1 MPDGPPL
8 AAPLRLAPILK
19 RIRWGGRKL
28 GDRLGKDLGPGGD
41 WAESWEVSD
50 HGADQSV
57 VAGGPFAG
65 WALERLVKE
74 RNAELFGTHA
84 ELPGGG
90 TREQFPLLV
99 KFLDAAD
106 TLSVQVHP
114 DDAKAKTYDPAENG
128 KTEAWVILDADP
140 GACLYAGLKPG
151 TDADALRTAS
161 EAGTVADLLHRFEVS
176 PGDCVFIPAGTVHAI
191 GAGVLLAEIQQ
202 SSDLTFRLYDWGYV
216 GPDGN
221 PREIHLDESIA
232 CTDFARGP
240 VDPVTP
246 RPLPGP
252 SAASE
257 RLVAGEFFVIDR
269 HAGTAPFPVGADDG
283 GTGDRFRV
291 LMTVAGAAALTGDF
305 DRVELSLGD
314 TVLVPA
320 ACGAVTVEP
329 GGDGVTLLDGYL
341 PDGA

>member
-1 MPDGPPL
+1 MSAGPPL

-28 GDRLGKDLGPGGD
+28 GDRLGKDLGDGDD

-57 VAGGPFAG
+57 VVDGPLAG
-65 WALERLVKE
+65 WPLERLVKE
-74 RNAELFGTHA
+74 RNAELFGGHA
-84 ELPGGG
+84 G
-90 TREQFPLLV
+90 REQFPLLV

-114 DDAKAKTYDPAENG
+114 DDAKAKTFDPSENG
-128 KTEAWVILDADP
+128 KTEAWVIVDAEP
-140 GACLYAGLKPG
+140 GAKLYAGLKPG
-151 TDADALRTAS
+151 TDAEALRTAS
-161 EAGTVADLLHRFEVS
+161 EAGTVADLLHALEVTA
-176 PGDCVFIPAGTVHAI
+176 GDCVFIPAGTVHAI

-216 GPDGN
+216 DPEGN
-221 PREIHLDESIA
+221 PRQIHLDESIA
-232 CTDFARGP
+232 CTDFSRGP
-240 VDPVTP
+240 VDPATP

-252 SAASE
+252 SGGSE
-257 RLVAGEFFVIDR
+257 RLVAGDFFVIDR
-269 HAGTAPFPVGADDG
+269 HAAADRFELK
-283 GTGDRFRV
+283 TGDRFRV
-291 LMTVAGAAALTGDF
+291 LMTLAGSATLTGDF
-305 DRVELSLGD
+305 ADVPLSLGE

-320 ACGAVTVEP
+320 ACGSVTVVP
-329 GGDGVTLLDGYL
+329 GGEGVTLLDSYL